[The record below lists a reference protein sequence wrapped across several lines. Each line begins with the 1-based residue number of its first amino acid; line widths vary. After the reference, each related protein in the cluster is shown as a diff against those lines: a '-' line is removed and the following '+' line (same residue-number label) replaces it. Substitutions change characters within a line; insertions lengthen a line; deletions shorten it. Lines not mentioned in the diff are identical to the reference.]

1 MPRKNSDHAESR
13 LSKLITS
20 SKLWAKSFFI
30 KTKQLTP
37 PPEPSQPKLI
47 PAILKLK
54 DAYAVWQ
61 VYLANFPKEN
71 RYTLGSRID
80 QVFLDAIEYC
90 FLASYAQKDTKIE
103 SLNRVISRV
112 DLLKLLLQLAWDV
125 RALDNKK
132 FTHLG
137 KLLSEVGKMLGGWK
151 KNLQTKTPTSK

>member
-1 MPRKNSDHAESR
+1 M
-13 LSKLITS
+13 S
-20 SKLWAKSFFI
+20 SFI
-30 KTKQLTP
+30 LYDILFMILFGLFAFWILT
-37 PPEPSQPKLI
+37 QKR
-47 PAILKLK
+47 
-54 DAYAVWQ
+54 V
-61 VYLANFPKEN
+61 V
-71 RYTLGSRID
+71 
-80 QVFLDAIEYC
+80 DAIEKTRLDGKVKKQINLFFLDSIECC
-90 FLASYAQKDTKIE
+90 FLASYAPKDTKIE